1 MFDSMIL
8 ENGKVD
14 FFYILLEPTLFS
26 YRKHLFRFL
35 KDVYTCS
42 FMINIITDTR
52 SYFYLRNL

>member
-14 FFYILLEPTLFS
+14 FFNILLEPILFS

-35 KDVYTCS
+35 KHVYS
-42 FMINIITDTR
+42 FMLNIITDTR

>member
-14 FFYILLEPTLFS
+14 FFYILLDPISFS
-26 YRKHLFRFL
+26 YRKHLLRFL
-35 KDVYTCS
+35 KHVYS
-42 FMINIITDTR
+42 FMLNIITDTR